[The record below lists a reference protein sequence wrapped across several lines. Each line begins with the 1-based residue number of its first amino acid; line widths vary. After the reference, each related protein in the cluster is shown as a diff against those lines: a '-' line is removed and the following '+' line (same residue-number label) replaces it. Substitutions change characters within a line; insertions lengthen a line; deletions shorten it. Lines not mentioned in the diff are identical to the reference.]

1 MSRHPRGCRA
11 VDPGRQ
17 RRALER
23 WRVAGPVLLCGS
35 VPKIFKQAGYQRIL
49 LKDDEQS

>member
-1 MSRHPRGCRA
+1 MVRHPRGFRA

-23 WRVAGPVLLCGS
+23 WRVAGPVFRCGA
-35 VPKIFKQAGYQRIL
+35 VGRGLHAVCQRI
-49 LKDDEQS
+49 